1 MRPNSSQLARRD
13 VALASLLGIVASNGT
28 NFGSEFS
35 GEFGSEFGDDDFG
48 DDMEGE
54 FAADFCADPV
64 PAAAIPKPTAQQA
77 INAYRAQAMNRINRN
92 RRQALINPNKGSDV
106 KVERYSF
113 TISQALAIGTA
124 AALSM
129 TGQPDT
135 TIRPQ
140 VLTMNAPSPMF
151 ATIQEIKVANV
162 SVTVGTGAEDA
173 FNYSPLAVAKHL
185 DMPTLTPAN
194 RATILGAYTG
204 YVPPGFAV
212 GLAVTFSASFKGP
225 ATIAA

>member
-1 MRPNSSQLARRD
+1 MRPNSSQLALRD
-13 VALASLLGIVASNGT
+13 VALASLLGVVANKGT

-35 GEFGSEFGDDDFG
+35 GEFSADFGDDGFG
-48 DDMEGE
+48 DDMEG
-54 FAADFCADPV
+54 DFCADPV

-77 INAYRAQAMNRINRN
+77 LTAYRMMAMNRLNRAKREN
-92 RRQALINPNKGSDV
+92 LINPNKGSDV
-106 KVERYSF
+106 KIERYSF
-113 TISQALAIGTA
+113 TISQALTIGTSVV
-124 AALSM
+124 LSM

-140 VLTMNAPSPMF
+140 ILMINAPAPMF

-173 FNYSPLAVAKHL
+173 YNYSPLAVAKHL

-194 RATILGAYTG
+194 RATILGTYTG

>member
-1 MRPNSSQLARRD
+1 MRPTSRQLALRD
-13 VALASLLGIVASNGT
+13 VAMASLLGVTANNGT

-35 GEFGSEFGDDDFG
+35 GEFGSDFG
-48 DDMEGE
+48 DEMGDDM
-54 FAADFCADPV
+54 FCADAV
-64 PAAAIPKPTAQQA
+64 AASIPKPTATEALQ
-77 INAYRAQAMNRINRN
+77 AYRSQMTGKINRQK
-92 RRQALINPNKGSDV
+92 RESLINPNRGSDI

-113 TISQALAIGTA
+113 TISQPLVIGA
-124 AALSM
+124 AAAISM

-140 VLTMNAPSPMF
+140 VLMMNAPSPMF

-162 SVTVGTGAEDA
+162 SVTVGTGGEDA
-173 FNYSPLAVAKHL
+173 FNYSALAVSKHL

-212 GLAVTFSASFKGP
+212 GLPVTFSASFKGP
-225 ATIAA
+225 ATIAG

>member
-1 MRPNSSQLARRD
+1 MRPNSSNLALRD
-13 VALASLLGIVASNGT
+13 VALASLLGVVASNGT

-35 GEFGSEFGDDDFG
+35 GEFGSDFG
-48 DDMEGE
+48 DDAFGDDMDG
-54 FAADFCADPV
+54 DFCADPV
-64 PAAAIPKPTAQQA
+64 PTAAIPKPTAQQA
-77 INAYRAQAMNRINRN
+77 LSAYKMQMQGRLQRAKREQ
-92 RRQALINPNKGSDV
+92 LINPNRGSDI
-106 KVERYSF
+106 KIERYSF
-113 TISQALAIGTA
+113 TISQALTIGA
-124 AALSM
+124 AVALSM

-140 VLTMNAPSPMF
+140 VLMMNAPAPMF
-151 ATIQEIKVANV
+151 ATVQEIKVANV

-194 RATILGAYTG
+194 RATILGNYTG